1 MIEEL
6 FNHYQTKF
14 SQRNHLIINTP
25 GWVKGYGKELLNQI
39 TKIINPDKLIL
50 LSNNLNQEYPD
61 NANIL
66 QDFNLSIIIYNSW
79 CLSIIKIFSPTNQN
93 YK

>member
-1 MIEEL
+1 M
-6 FNHYQTKF
+6 
-14 SQRNHLIINTP
+14 
-25 GWVKGYGKELLNQI
+25 NQI

-66 QDFNLSIIIYNSW
+66 QDLTYQSLSIIPGVYQLSKYSAPQIRTINKLLYFHQTTPTEHLILMIIY
-79 CLSIIKIFSPTNQN
+79 
-93 YK
+93 

>member
-1 MIEEL
+1 MEIIEEL

-14 SQRNHLIINTP
+14 SQKKSFNYKYS

-66 QDFNLSIIIYNSW
+66 QDLTYQSLSIILVFINY
-79 CLSIIKIFSPTNQN
+79 QN
-93 YK
+93 IQPHKSEL